1 MPALHSSLRKAIK
14 DTFKPPSLR
23 IRNESQPSMTV
34 VLPERDT
41 AIWPPRRT
49 HCGSQ
54 SIPCSLS
61 QGGMGM
67 LREAVSAAH
76 TCIPAAGGLAICTS
90 HTKSYW
96 PWRPCLRQ
104 SVWAEEK
111 SGWSASVS
119 IPRLTKGWIQ
129 SQYSPYRTRMPEHI
143 CLRLTSS
150 SWSKVA
156 CWVGDI
162 SSVVQEEALCPLET
176 QQPSL
181 QNNPARQ
188 LICSAVQRRQPEAAN
203 ETCRTL
209 STSANAKCFRL
220 IKYLRNL
227 PTP

>member
-41 AIWPPRRT
+41 AIWPPGGCTVGLSPSPVLWAKEAWACSERQCQQPT
-49 HCGSQ
+49 LAFLLPGAWPSALLTQNPTDPGDHVWDSQCGQ
-54 SIPCSLS
+54 
-61 QGGMGM
+61 
-67 LREAVSAAH
+67 R
-76 TCIPAAGGLAICTS
+76 
-90 HTKSYW
+90 
-96 PWRPCLRQ
+96 
-104 SVWAEEK
+104 K